1 MYHERQQL
9 NLHDMITTK
18 FGEIILNDQDVFD
31 SIMQGRDIWN
41 TANITVTDSIDVT
54 KLVKHLED
62 PAQLVSWKSQA
73 PESMSIQEFDQRNQ
87 SNWFMPDQYR
97 NMDIAQHVIDLAK
110 DNIELQRLAQ
120 ELLLYQERDL
130 FNLLRYLCY
139 LVDIMRK
146 HNIVWGVGRGSSV
159 ASFVLYKM
167 GVHRI
172 DSLYYD
178 LDPNEFL
185 R

>member
-1 MYHERQQL
+1 
-9 NLHDMITTK
+9 MITTK

-73 PESMSIQEFDQRNQ
+73 PESMSIQEFDRRNQ

-110 DNIELQRLAQ
+110 DNTELQRLAQ

-130 FNLLRYLCY
+130 FNLLRYLVY
-139 LVDIMRK
+139 LVDVMRD
-146 HNIVWGVGRGSSV
+146 NRVIWGVGRGSSV
-159 ASFVLYKM
+159 ASFVLYKLR
-167 GVHRI
+167 VHRI
-172 DSLYYD
+172 NSMYYE
-178 LDPNEFL
+178 LDPREFL